1 MLTISK
7 CTGIDYTHPALGGG
21 FGPKFKVVGG
31 YDFVGDNYDPSTGT
45 VTPDADP
52 FDTCNGHGTHVAGII
67 GANPGNMYN
76 VTGVAYEASLRS
88 YRVFG
93 CNMLT
98 DDAIILDALLRAY
111 DEGNDVIT
119 LSIGGYS
126 GWSTSTAAVVASR
139 IAKRGR
145 VVTVAAGNEGDF
157 GAWFAE
163 SPASGVDVISVASV
177 EK

>member
-1 MLTISK
+1 
-7 CTGIDYTHPALGGG
+7 
-21 FGPKFKVVGG
+21 
-31 YDFVGDNYDPSTGT
+31 
-45 VTPDADP
+45 
-52 FDTCNGHGTHVAGII
+52 
-67 GANPGNMYN
+67 MYN